1 MAPFSKLKPT
11 VPKTPEEIRA
21 EKLKAN
27 ADAAQSQMAA
37 NPVPTNRPATT
48 PAGTVNKA
56 KAGNP
61 NIAGQT
67 PYVQGRAGRGK
78 NPTKF
83 AKFNPSTSAMAN
95 LAKGVGNMSKGK
107 QIQRES
113 TFNKLNYIF
122 ESIMNVDEADPVA
135 QKRSISQHLLNW
147 FKQYMKMGQ
156 LPGDA
161 QTQLQTLA
169 NEVQSTWGKDKGKGA
184 LTKLANLAYTLAQSA
199 EEREATTGQSV
210 VTPLDAL
217 KTSPRTSAST
227 TSATTST
234 SDANSASAI
243 APTVA
248 PTTASK
254 TIAPSTTTTTAGELT
269 LAQIKQA
276 VDKLPA
282 KSKQLLLKYLQ
293 TTSTSNPVVTKT
305 KPKVTKP
312 TPTGDTG
319 AGANAFSQMATQL
332 KKPKPAAEPAY
343 TPPAKMQKMKAAKQG
358 GPTPDEEAKLQQR
371 IQQQL
376 AKQK

>member
-1 MAPFSKLKPT
+1 MKLNEFKQHRKLDELQLSNLIGDYGAAATQQVGNRLFRKGGAGNLSVQDKMTKNIFINDFIGRATETLRSSIESGLVDPNATGSTMPNNGQTTPVNTPQPITPT
-11 VPKTPEEIRA
+11 PNQPTPTNPAVAKTPAEIHA

-27 ADAAQSQMAA
+27 AAAAQSQMAA

-169 NEVQSTWGKDKGKGA
+169 NEVQSTWG
-184 LTKLANLAYTLAQSA
+184 
-199 EEREATTGQSV
+199 
-210 VTPLDAL
+210 
-217 KTSPRTSAST
+217 
-227 TSATTST
+227 
-234 SDANSASAI
+234 
-243 APTVA
+243 
-248 PTTASK
+248 
-254 TIAPSTTTTTAGELT
+254 
-269 LAQIKQA
+269 
-276 VDKLPA
+276 
-282 KSKQLLLKYLQ
+282 
-293 TTSTSNPVVTKT
+293 
-305 KPKVTKP
+305 
-312 TPTGDTG
+312 
-319 AGANAFSQMATQL
+319 
-332 KKPKPAAEPAY
+332 
-343 TPPAKMQKMKAAKQG
+343 
-358 GPTPDEEAKLQQR
+358 
-371 IQQQL
+371 
-376 AKQK
+376 